1 MSTSS
6 FAVSLTLGA
15 VLGAGWVKT
24 FSEGAKSIG
33 MMNSLSGYLGN
44 SLKELG
50 ATRFSLSGL
59 ESAQKSLDAARAKL
73 EKLKKTLGDKKP
85 TESQTRELARLTKAV
100 ETETLA
106 RDKQKRKLDEWK
118 KKMRDANVDVEKSM
132 KLMKV
137 QASLSAFSAELVN
150 LSSNFSGITGALKN
164 AFLAAS
170 GYIGGL
176 TAATASVSD
185 WGDTMAKTAQ
195 RLNMFDAAGT
205 ENVER
210 LQRMQWAALQANIE
224 NEAFTD
230 ALDKMNQVIGQAAM
244 QGGETAKAFERLGLS
259 AKALSGMGADRQFE
273 LIVKKL
279 EGVTSASERARIV
292 QQIWGRGAVGMQNLV
307 ARGWE
312 TIAADMDAATSR
324 IVTGNKRIVDN
335 AGAWDTAMKQLR
347 GTATAAWRD
356 GMLNFMPLITNA
368 MKSLSEKIAANRDR
382 IAEVFDAFKAIG
394 SFAVPAIAA
403 IVEKSAEFAVMLGRN
418 KTIIVVLS
426 AALVSLGVVL
436 TALKLASFAVDV
448 WKTGSALV
456 AVTKSVAAFTQTLN
470 LSALAQKAYAV
481 ALGIWKGVTAAAT
494 AAQWAWNAAI
504 AANPI
509 GLIALA
515 LAGAAALIYAYW
527 EPICGFFSEVWDGI
541 AGGIPAVW
549 ERISGFF
556 SRIGESVAAV
566 AGTVK
571 NAFAAAW
578 KWISGALWKVVESS
592 PAYKLFSWAKDAVSA
607 VFASP
612 DAAPAETNRNPLSGT
627 ELETMSRA
635 AVAGTAGARTDA
647 RTFNTTANISIT
659 QQPGEDADALARR
672 VSARLADCYGDIS
685 AAAI

>member
-1 MSTSS
+1 MSTS
-6 FAVSLTLGA
+6 ATAITLTLGA

-24 FSEGAKSIG
+24 FSDGAASMNVLSAAGENIDETLTRIG
-33 MMNSLSGYLGN
+33 ARKTPLFDNLADSEEKLERARR
-44 SLKELG
+44 ELE
-50 ATRFSLSGL
+50 RY
-59 ESAQKSLDAARAKL
+59 QAKL
-73 EKLKKTLGDKKP
+73 NDKTP
-85 TESQTRELARLTKAV
+85 TESQTREAARLTAAV
-100 ETETLA
+100 DAAQRA
-106 RDKQKRKLDEWK
+106 RDKDKRKLDEWK
-118 KKMRDANVDVEKSM
+118 NKLREANVDVEKATLLLSSRR
-132 KLMKV
+132 KL
-137 QASLSAFSAELVN
+137 SGLSAALGEVSKKLSGVSAV
-150 LSSNFSGITGALKN
+150 FKN
-164 AFLAAS
+164 AFYSVS
-170 GYIGGL
+170 GYVGAL
-176 TAATASVSD
+176 TSATASVSD

-230 ALDKMNQVIGQAAM
+230 ALDKMNQVIGQAAL

-259 AKALSGMGADRQFE
+259 AKTLSGMGADRQFE

-279 EGVTSASERARIV
+279 EGVTSASERARLV

-312 TIAADMDAATSR
+312 TIAADMDGATQH

-347 GTATAAWRD
+347 GTALSVWRE
-356 GMLNFMPLITNA
+356 GVLAFMPQITSA
-368 MKSLSEKIAANRDR
+368 MQSLSATLSENRERVMGVFAAFANV
-382 IAEVFDAFKAIG
+382 ASV
-394 SFAVPAIAA
+394 AVPALTGILETAASLAAMIGSNKIA
-403 IVEKSAEFAVMLGRN
+403 VY
-418 KTIIVVLS
+418 
-426 AALVSLGVVL
+426 ALL
-436 TALKLASFAVDV
+436 TALGGFGGVMAA
-448 WKTGSALV
+448 WKTSLV
-456 AVTKSVAAFTQTLN
+456 V
-470 LSALAQKAYAV
+470 Y
-481 ALGIWKGVTAAAT
+481 TAAVNAAKIATGLWT

-556 SRIGESVAAV
+556 SRIGEAVAAV

-578 KWISGALWKVVESS
+578 KWISGSLWKVVESS

-612 DAAPAETNRNPLSGT
+612 DAAPAETNRNPLSGS

-659 QQPGEDADALARR
+659 QQPGEDADALAQR
-672 VSARLADCYGDIS
+672 VSARIADSYGDFS